1 MKKLLIL
8 PVLLLASCAPLLS
21 AVSPRLILSA
31 LPAALQYAQ
40 GEKALI
46 TDTSAGLTL
55 TNGDSTALEGASVT
69 LDLSPAY
76 NPDPKLGSTVTAN
89 GAACL
94 PAGDHSVACSIGSI
108 PGTVDGKAYSYVIRY
123 TGTLK
128 GASAGF
134 YRAASGN
141 RPIFIQLK

>member
-8 PVLLLASCAPLLS
+8 PVFLLASCAPILS

-40 GEKALI
+40 GEKALL

-69 LDLSPAY
+69 LD
-76 NPDPKLGSTVTAN
+76 GVSTVTAQ
-89 GAACL
+89 GADCR
-94 PAGDHSVACSIGSI
+94 PAGSHSTACSIGSI
-108 PGTVDGKAYSYVIRY
+108 PGTVYGKAYSFVIKY
-123 TGTLK
+123 TGALK
-128 GASAGF
+128 GASAAF
-134 YRAASGN
+134 YRASSGN
-141 RPIFIQLK
+141 RPIFIQLR